1 MDMLGDK
8 SKLKD
13 SVPELTGILQ
23 EAQRASGTAAGATA
37 SATPT
42 TTVPISGGRAVTVES
57 NRVLVP
63 GANGAALSFD
73 TTAMTEEEFKRQL
86 GTGIQEAD
94 KIAIIKAVKQKN
106 PNPFKAS

>member
-42 TTVPISGGRAVTVES
+42 TTVPISEGRTVTVES

-63 GANGAALSFD
+63 SASGVPTPYDPSS
-73 TTAMTEEEFKRQL
+73 MTEQEFRKQLTGLSEEDKNKVIAAIRQR
-86 GTGIQEAD
+86 
-94 KIAIIKAVKQKN
+94 N
-106 PNPFKAS
+106 PNHFKAS